1 MRYPD
6 QMAAF
11 VQNVNDP
18 FPALNVVREVVAVF
32 QYYNQGIVHERL
44 VRSANAFRAQLG
56 VIQNVYD
63 AINLGVRS
71 VNLVGP
77 WDDWIRDE
85 IRTIAI
91 NAQSFVNDQV
101 AAIRRAYQGRTTGAG
116 NDIRL
121 QVNEMLYR
129 LARDSVVIRANL
141 MIAGLD
147 GADWADNPVRGLRPV
162 TIDRF

>member
-1 MRYPD
+1 
-6 QMAAF
+6 MAAF
-11 VQNVNDP
+11 IQNVNDLA
-18 FPALNVVREVVAVF
+18 PALNVVREVVVVF
-32 QYYNQGIVHERL
+32 QYYNQGIVHKRL
-44 VRSANAFRAQLG
+44 VRSANAFRSRLG
-56 VIQNVYD
+56 VMQNVD
-63 AINLGVRS
+63 NAINLGVRS

-91 NAQSFVNDQV
+91 NTQSFVNDQV
-101 AAIRRAYQGRTTGAG
+101 AAIRIAHQGRTTGAG

-129 LARDSVVIRANL
+129 LARESVVIDANL

-147 GADWADNPVRGLRPV
+147 GADWADNL
-162 TIDRF
+162 

>member
-1 MRYPD
+1 
-6 QMAAF
+6 MAAF
-11 VQNVNDP
+11 VQNVNDLA
-18 FPALNVVREVVAVF
+18 PALNVVREVVAVF
-32 QYYNQGIVHERL
+32 QYYNQGIVHKRL

-56 VIQNVYD
+56 AIQNVYN

-91 NAQSFVNDQV
+91 NAQSFVNYQV
-101 AAIRRAYQGRTTGAG
+101 AAIRIAHQGRTTGMG
-116 NDIRL
+116 NGIRL

-129 LARDSVVIRANL
+129 
-141 MIAGLD
+141 
-147 GADWADNPVRGLRPV
+147 
-162 TIDRF
+162 